1 MWTKVKNT
9 RVRVRGFTVDNAWE
23 RTAKG
28 SFDSSATGVR
38 STYGG
43 TRSSSNGGDDAE
55 SEDEGTWQ
63 RAVDKDGKEYFFN
76 TRTRR
81 TTWTAKAGTETDDD
95 DDDDDGVDQEVD
107 EDAIERDG
115 TDGPEEWKRF
125 VDNDGKEYFL
135 NTKTG
140 KTTWVMNG
148 ESKAGDQGSKVA
160 DPDIIENEGAD
171 SLGGEWKRFVDKH
184 GKEYFFNTETR
195 RTTWTRPDVD
205 DPSSS
210 GAMV

>member
-1 MWTKVKNT
+1 
-9 RVRVRGFTVDNAWE
+9 
-23 RTAKG
+23 
-28 SFDSSATGVR
+28 
-38 STYGG
+38 
-43 TRSSSNGGDDAE
+43 
-55 SEDEGTWQ
+55 
-63 RAVDKDGKEYFFN
+63 
-76 TRTRR
+76 
-81 TTWTAKAGTETDDD
+81 
-95 DDDDDGVDQEVD
+95 
-107 EDAIERDG
+107 
-115 TDGPEEWKRF
+115 
-125 VDNDGKEYFL
+125 
-135 NTKTG
+135 
-140 KTTWVMNG
+140 MNG